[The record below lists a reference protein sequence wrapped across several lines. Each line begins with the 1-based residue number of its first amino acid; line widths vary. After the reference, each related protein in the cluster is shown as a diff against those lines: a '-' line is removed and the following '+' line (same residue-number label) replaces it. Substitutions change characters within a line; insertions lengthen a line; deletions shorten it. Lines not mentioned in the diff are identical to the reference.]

1 MREAWAGRGR
11 GGALATARPVAF
23 VPFGQKKPPFSLVVD
38 LAKEP
43 FSATWWRGAATLALF
58 GGALGWLAPG
68 IDPLPGRLEPAIP
81 SAQEREWQVTGVGT
95 LAGGSASGQRMAAG
109 AAVEP
114 LLAAPERVIVE
125 QKLTIGAD
133 GIGPALVR
141 AGAAYG
147 DAVRAHRLA
156 KANNAMP
163 AAGTAIDITLGRKE
177 AGRRAVERIAYC
189 AGLDRR
195 IAMVRGEG
203 GLTLRAIALKIDSR
217 PLRLRGVAGGGLYWA
232 LRNAGASSASAAEYL
247 KALADQIDVGAIG
260 PQDRF
265 DLVLAS
271 RKSADG
277 RGEQGMLLYAAIDR
291 AMDTDVQLV
300 RWTAGGKPLWVNL
313 ATLGDMHRDDNAMQW
328 PVAAPITSRF
338 GLRVHPILRFAR
350 MHRGLDF
357 GASWGTPI
365 RAAADGQVTRAG
377 WAGGYGRQVR
387 IAHGGGLA
395 TSYSHM
401 SSMTVEPGAS
411 VVRGQLIGYVGTSG
425 LSTGPHLHY
434 EVYRGGVAVDPMS
447 VRFVTARPMD
457 PGVVAAIRRRA
468 RELAP

>member
-1 MREAWAGRGR
+1 
-11 GGALATARPVAF
+11 
-23 VPFGQKKPPFSLVVD
+23 
-38 LAKEP
+38 
-43 FSATWWRGAATLALF
+43 
-58 GGALGWLAPG
+58 
-68 IDPLPGRLEPAIP
+68 
-81 SAQEREWQVTGVGT
+81 
-95 LAGGSASGQRMAAG
+95 
-109 AAVEP
+109 
-114 LLAAPERVIVE
+114 
-125 QKLTIGAD
+125 
-133 GIGPALVR
+133 
-141 AGAAYG
+141 
-147 DAVRAHRLA
+147 
-156 KANNAMP
+156 MP
-163 AAGTAIDITLGRKE
+163 AAGTAIEITLGRKE
-177 AGRRAVERIAYC
+177 AGRRAVERIAYR

-195 IAMVRGEG
+195 IDMVRGDG

-357 GASWGTPI
+357 GAGWGTPI

-387 IAHGGGLA
+387 IAHGGGMA

-401 SSMTVEPGAS
+401 SSMTVTPGAM
-411 VVRGQLIGYVGTSG
+411 VARGQLIGYVGTSG

-457 PGVVAAIRRRA
+457 PAVVNAIRARA
-468 RELAP
+468 KQLAP